1 MTLSIERDLQ
11 NLCSFQRG
19 ELAAVATY
27 EQALE
32 AVQDPDSKR
41 ILLNC
46 LRSHADRAKTLE
58 NRISQLGG
66 TPAESAGPWGAM
78 AKALEATARAMGA
91 VPALAVLSEG
101 EGHGLADYERDLP
114 KLAPNNQE
122 LVGEMLIP
130 EQRRTLKTIQNLRD
144 THQRH

>member
-78 AKALEATARAMGA
+78 AKALEATARAKVEQCEHHRQHDGRRLRHQREQMERRGRD
-91 VPALAVLSEG
+91 VPARAASRR
-101 EGHGLADYERDLP
+101 A
-114 KLAPNNQE
+114 AP
-122 LVGEMLIP
+122 
-130 EQRRTLKTIQNLRD
+130 
-144 THQRH
+144 